1 MNRYIPEEIRRGWVW
16 SNDISDE
23 KEYQDLLTGAI
34 QRAEDHIKRLIES
47 SNSFAHTVDPI
58 KEFEDLTKAERQLAK
73 AISEVQAAK
82 EVIRGIHRDI
92 AEIKALQKKPRP
104 TIEGAYGF
112 RILEET
118 DEYLLVEPKPAE

>member
-16 SNDISDE
+16 SNDVSNE

-34 QRAEDHIKRLIES
+34 KRAEDHARAILETT
-47 SNSFAHTVDPI
+47 NAFAHAVDPI
-58 KEFEDLTKAERQLAK
+58 EEFQDLAEAERQLAK

-82 EVIRGIHRDI
+82 EVIRGIHSDI

-104 TIEGAYGF
+104 TIKGAYGF
-112 RILEET
+112 QILEET
-118 DEYLLVEPKPAE
+118 DEYLLVKPKPAE